1 VTHQENVQ
9 RKETDQMKK
18 TEKKSLNGKIA
29 GLLVLALIVGG
40 MTLLPAVSNLDPGS
54 GMMATLFI
62 AFLGAIIAIQ
72 VIPGLMLFGMMLK
85 GIASLFRKAEV
96 TKETE

>member
-1 VTHQENVQ
+1 MKTTE
-9 RKETDQMKK
+9 RKPL
-18 TEKKSLNGKIA
+18 SGRIVSF
-29 GLLVLALIVGG
+29 LVIALIAGG
-40 MTLLPAVSNLDPGS
+40 MTLLPALADLDPGS

-85 GIASLFRKAEV
+85 GIASLFHKAEA
-96 TKETE
+96 TKEID